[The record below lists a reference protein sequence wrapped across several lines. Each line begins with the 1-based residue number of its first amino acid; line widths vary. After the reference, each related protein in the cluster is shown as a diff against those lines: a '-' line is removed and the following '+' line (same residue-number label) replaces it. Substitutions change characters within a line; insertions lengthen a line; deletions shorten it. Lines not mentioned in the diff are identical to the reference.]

1 MEAAMRAH
9 GERGGRR
16 FVGPTGYGALLL
28 ALAATVL
35 APGAVWSQGAYVVT
49 GLVVSPDGRPLAG
62 AQVVVV
68 ATGRGT
74 LADGEGRF
82 QLRDMPAGVHGLEAT
97 MIGHAPG
104 RREVVVS
111 PSSSELV
118 EIMLRPTPL
127 SLPGLQVTATPAG
140 RDPLAVA
147 QATTELSGRALERNL
162 GASLAQTL
170 ESQPGM
176 SVRYNGPGVSMP
188 VLRGLTGDRLLILQD
203 GQRTSDLSGSDDHAL
218 TLDPLAAQRIEV
230 VRGPASLLYG
240 TNALGGV
247 VNVVS
252 GDIPFTTQLQ
262 RQWSATAQSESAFPG
277 AAGSVRGLVPLTE
290 QWALSV
296 RGSGRT
302 AGDARIGRDPVLGTR
317 LANTA
322 HRNLGG
328 AIGLSYMGG
337 RISGGATLQG
347 YGLEHG
353 IPMPPGEEEELML
366 RGLKVQGSGRLDV
379 ALGSGL
385 FSLLRLQGMATD
397 YRHDELESGELE
409 MAFGLRTQTADLL
422 VRQNPQGR
430 LTEGAWGVSGLF
442 RQYAATGEDQLTA
455 PADSRAFG
463 VFTFQEVALLGG
475 GPRLQVGVRADR
487 YRIASKDDQAF
498 GPAVDRQFTA
508 LSGSAG
514 LTVPVADGVAAS
526 VSAARS
532 FRAPTVE
539 ELFSDAYHMGT
550 ASYELGD
557 PSLSPEY
564 ANGVDATLRIHN
576 PRLRVELSAFGTR
589 IDDFIGLEERGDTTI
604 GASTWPILAY
614 AQERASFVGA
624 EGHADLVVAR
634 RWVLGARADV
644 VRASHRDGT
653 AVPFMPP
660 ARLGGSVRW
669 DDGRLALGGGIR
681 HALRQDR
688 VGLADESCTGAY
700 TLLDMD
706 ASMRWVHGGRVHS
719 VVVRGDNLADVL
731 YRDASS
737 RIKDFAPNP
746 GRNISFLYRVS
757 F

>member
-1 MEAAMRAH
+1 MAQRADR
-9 GERGGRR
+9 GRGGPMGQPWGR
-16 FVGPTGYGALLL
+16 ALMLMC
-28 ALAATVL
+28 AVTVL
-35 APGAVWSQGAYVVT
+35 SPGAAWSQGSHVVT
-49 GLVVSPDGRPLAG
+49 GMVVCPEGQPLAG
-62 AQVVVV
+62 AHVVVV

-74 LADGEGRF
+74 LADSAGRF
-82 QLRDMPAGVHGLEAT
+82 QLRDVSAGVHRLEAT

-111 PSSSELV
+111 PSTSELV
-118 EIMLRPTPL
+118 EIVLRPTPL

-147 QATTELSGRALERNL
+147 QATTELSGRALERHL
-162 GASLAQTL
+162 GGSLAQTL

-176 SVRYNGPGVSMP
+176 SVRYNGPGVAMP

-203 GQRTSDLSGSDDHAL
+203 GQRTADLSGSDDHAL

-262 RQWSATAQSESAFPG
+262 RQWSATVQSESAFPG
-277 AAGSVRGLVPLTE
+277 AGGSVRGLVPLTE

-296 RGSGRT
+296 RGAGRS
-302 AGDARIGRDPVLGTR
+302 AGDARIGRDPVLGSR

-328 AIGLSYMGG
+328 AVGLSYMGS
-337 RISGGATLQG
+337 RVSGGATVQG

-353 IPMPPGEEEELML
+353 IPMPPDEEEELML

-397 YRHDELESGELE
+397 YRHDELEGGELE
-409 MAFGLRTQTADLL
+409 MAFGLRTQTGDLL
-422 VRQNPQGR
+422 IRQNPRGR

-442 RQYAATGEDQLTA
+442 RQYAATGVDQLTA
-455 PADSRAFG
+455 PADSRALA
-463 VFTFQEVALLGG
+463 VFTFQELALLGG
-475 GPRLQVGVRADR
+475 GPRLQVGARADR
-487 YRIASKDDQAF
+487 YRIASKDDPAF
-498 GPAVDRQFTA
+498 GPAVERQFTA

-526 VSAARS
+526 VNAARS

-557 PSLSPEY
+557 PSLSPEF
-564 ANGVDATLRIHN
+564 ANGIDATLRIHN

-589 IDDFIGLEERGDTTI
+589 IDDFIGLEERGDTI
-604 GASTWPILAY
+604 LGESTWPILAY
-614 AQERASFVGA
+614 VQERANLVGA
-624 EGHADLVVAR
+624 EGQADLVVGR
-634 RWVLGARADV
+634 HWVLGAQADV
-644 VRASHRDGT
+644 VRGSHRDGT
-653 AVPFMPP
+653 PVPFMPP

-669 DDGRLALGGGIR
+669 DDGRLAMGGGIR

-688 VGLADESCTGAY
+688 VGLADETRTGAY

-706 ASMRWVHGGRVHS
+706 ASLRWVRGGRIHS

>member
-1 MEAAMRAH
+1 MMAQRAD
-9 GERGGRR
+9 RGRGVPMGQPWGR
-16 FVGPTGYGALLL
+16 ALMLMC
-28 ALAATVL
+28 AVTVL
-35 APGAVWSQGAYVVT
+35 SPGAGWSQGSYVVT
-49 GLVVSPDGRPLAG
+49 GMVVCPAGQPLAG
-62 AQVVVV
+62 AHVVVV

-74 LADGEGRF
+74 LADEEGRF
-82 QLRDMPAGVHGLEAT
+82 QLRGVSSGLHRLEAT
-97 MIGHAPG
+97 LIGHAPG
-104 RREVVVS
+104 RRDVVVS

-118 EIMLRPTPL
+118 EIVLRPTPL

-147 QATTELSGRALERNL
+147 QATTELSGRALERHL
-162 GASLAQTL
+162 GGSLAQTL

-176 SVRYNGPGVSMP
+176 SVRYNGPGVAMP

-262 RQWSATAQSESAFPG
+262 RQWSATVQSESAFPG
-277 AAGSVRGLVPLTE
+277 AGGSIRGLIPLTG
-290 QWALSV
+290 QWALST
-296 RGSGRT
+296 RAAARST
-302 AGDARIGRDPVLGTR
+302 GDARIGRDPILGTR

-322 HRNLGG
+322 HRNLNG
-328 AIGLSYMGG
+328 AVGVSYLGS
-337 RISGGATLQG
+337 RVSGGGTVQG
-347 YGLEHG
+347 YAFEHG
-353 IPMPPGEEEELML
+353 IPMPPEEAEELL
-366 RGLKVQGSGRLDV
+366 LQGLKVQASGRLDV
-379 ALGSGL
+379 SVGAGP
-385 FSLLRLQGMATD
+385 FSMVRLQGMTTD

-422 VRQNPQGR
+422 VRQNPLGR
-430 LTEGAWGVSGLF
+430 LTEGAWGMSGLF

-455 PADSRAFG
+455 PADSWAWG
-463 VFTFQEVALLGG
+463 VFTFQELALLGG
-475 GPRLQVGVRADR
+475 GPRLQVGARADR
-487 YRIASKDDQAF
+487 YRIASKDDPAF
-498 GPAVDRQFTA
+498 GPAVERQFTA

-526 VSAARS
+526 VNVARS

-557 PSLSPEY
+557 PTLNPEF
-564 ANGVDATLRIHN
+564 ANGVDATLRIHR
-576 PRLRVELSAFGTR
+576 PRLRVELSAFGSL
-589 IDDFIGLEERGDTTI
+589 IEDFIGFEERGDTTI
-604 GASTWPILAY
+604 GGSTWPILAY

-624 EGHADLVVAR
+624 EGQADVVVGR
-634 RWVLGARADV
+634 HWVVGARADV
-644 VRASHRDGT
+644 VRASLRDGT
-653 AVPFMPP
+653 PVPFMPP
-660 ARLGGSVRW
+660 AQLGGSVRW
-669 DDGRLALGGGIR
+669 DDGSVALGGGIR

-688 VGLADESCTGAY
+688 VGLADEARTCAY

-706 ASMRWVHGGRVHS
+706 ASLRRVHGGRIHS
-719 VVVRGDNLADVL
+719 IVLRGENLADVL

-746 GRNISFLYRVS
+746 GRNVSLLYRVS